1 MGLRPELAELL
12 AGFDKRMKFINIGR
26 FLLDYSL
33 KDNIKA
39 MVPDREVLDNLIVAV
54 LVFIKERTLGTEQ
67 NCKLDDVAD
76 FLEGIDCLLPEDCC
90 IDTAELA
97 RFIVVDVF
105 QKSGVLTNYRV
116 LFPGKEVFEQVPIR
130 LIEEERGAYHLTDD
144 AFDYLFRSKE
154 IESELDYS
162 VTRFRMAE
170 YMKRNNYMEALD
182 QSRELVSKVRSMK
195 VSMDDFVR
203 RCRENIAKISVEQY
217 DTVIARIRNL
227 LEVENEELKTIQDN
241 ARIRANQL
249 FQADESGVDA
259 QDLQKHRKAL
269 NEIIRNIQL
278 AIEEQRALINKKM
291 SLSEAYQAL
300 LSDSYAINRYER
312 LSFDADILVRMRK
325 GDLPLDTAAA
335 FLLFPL
341 TAPSFQ
347 NMFSIENLYAMQT
360 RLSDTDEED
369 SEELGDAEEEA
380 NPAENRNKRFLAIC
394 TALFGY
400 MTTRQAFK
408 VSEFVASLSDEQLR
422 DFCQENALPQVILEL
437 YGLQRISISAWK
449 ASEEMVVQP
458 IGEFELSWCLNELP
472 EAYKSMD
479 SISITKLDR
488 SFSFETETDEKRSRI
503 SMSDFWIE
511 VSK

>member
-1 MGLRPELAELL
+1 
-12 AGFDKRMKFINIGR
+12 
-26 FLLDYSL
+26 
-33 KDNIKA
+33 
-39 MVPDREVLDNLIVAV
+39 
-54 LVFIKERTLGTEQ
+54 
-67 NCKLDDVAD
+67 
-76 FLEGIDCLLPEDCC
+76 
-90 IDTAELA
+90 
-97 RFIVVDVF
+97 
-105 QKSGVLTNYRV
+105 
-116 LFPGKEVFEQVPIR
+116 
-130 LIEEERGAYHLTDD
+130 
-144 AFDYLFRSKE
+144 
-154 IESELDYS
+154 
-162 VTRFRMAE
+162 
-170 YMKRNNYMEALD
+170 
-182 QSRELVSKVRSMK
+182 
-195 VSMDDFVR
+195 
-203 RCRENIAKISVEQY
+203 
-217 DTVIARIRNL
+217 VIARIRNL